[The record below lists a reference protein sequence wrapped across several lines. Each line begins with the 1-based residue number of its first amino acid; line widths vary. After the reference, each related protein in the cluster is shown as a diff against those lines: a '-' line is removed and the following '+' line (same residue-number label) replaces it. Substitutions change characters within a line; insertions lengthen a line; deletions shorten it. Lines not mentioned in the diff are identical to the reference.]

1 MAKLVEI
8 LGRDEKK
15 VKADELALNVDAAK
29 LKVDGDII
37 AAKRFINDLE
47 SRLNN
52 TITVPFNPAA
62 YINAKRE
69 LADAQADLKA
79 LEDLKA
85 ELF

>member
-8 LGRDEKK
+8 LGREDKE

-37 AAKRFINDLE
+37 AAKRYINELE
-47 SRLNN
+47 KAMNN
-52 TITVPFNPAA
+52 TVKVPFDPAT

-69 LADAQADLKA
+69 LADAQADLKE
-79 LEDLKA
+79 LETLRT

>member
-15 VKADELALNVDAAK
+15 VKADELNLNVDAAK

-37 AAKRFINDLE
+37 AAKRRINELE
-47 SRLNN
+47 SAMNN
-52 TITVPFNPAA
+52 TITVPFNPAS

-69 LADAQADLKA
+69 VAFAK
-79 LEDLKA
+79 EDLA
-85 ELF
+85 ELEALKTELF

>member
-37 AAKRFINDLE
+37 AAKRRVNKLE
-47 SRLNN
+47 ADMNN
-52 TITVPFNPAA
+52 TITVPFDPAA

-69 LADAQADLKA
+69 LADANADLKELEA
-79 LEDLKA
+79 LKE